1 VITFQQ
7 VQKSYRSGRRELHAL
22 RGIELDVK
30 RGEVFGVIGRSGA
43 GKSSLIRLINGLERP
58 TSGSVI
64 VDGQTVNQ
72 LDAAP
77 LIALR
82 RRIGM
87 IFQHF
92 NLLSSQTVFENVAFP
107 LRLAG
112 QSNAQIQARVRE
124 LLARVGLDQYAAAYP
139 AQLSGGQK
147 QRVGI
152 ARALATAPSI
162 LLCDEATSALDPQ
175 TTASVLD
182 LLADLNRELGLT
194 IVLITHEMEV
204 VRRVCDRVAVLEAGQ
219 VVESGPVQAVFL
231 HPQHPTTRTF
241 LEDADT
247 SADSA
252 ARSLSGAKERL
263 VRVTL
268 IGEQVHSPILSQTLR
283 ELGADYFI
291 ASGRVDKLRDL
302 PYGQVTLAVDD
313 ALCETIV
320 QRLTAQG
327 VLAQEVVA

>member
-1 VITFQQ
+1 VITFND
-7 VQKSYRSGRRELHAL
+7 VQKTYRTGTRQVIAL
-22 RGIELDVK
+22 RDINLEVH

-43 GKSSLIRLINGLERP
+43 GKSSLIRLINGLEKP
-58 TSGSVI
+58 SSGSI
-64 VDGQTVNQ
+64 LVDGQIVNQ
-72 LDAAP
+72 LDEAP

-92 NLLSSQTVFENVAFP
+92 NLLKSQTVFENVAFP

-112 QSNAQIQARVRE
+112 VPKAQIQARVRA
-124 LLARVGLDQYAAAYP
+124 LLERVGLEQHAGSHP

-152 ARALATAPSI
+152 ARALATGPTI

-182 LLADLNRELGLT
+182 LLAGLNKELGLT

-219 VVESGPVQAVFL
+219 VVESGRVQDVFL

-241 LEDADT
+241 LEDADM

-252 ARSLSGAKERL
+252 ARSLSGTRERL
-263 VRVTL
+263 IRVTL
-268 IGEQVHSPILSQTLR
+268 VGEQVHSPVLSRVLR
-283 ELGADYFI
+283 ELDADYFI
-291 ASGRVDKLRDL
+291 ASGRVDKLKAL
-302 PYGQVTLAVDD
+302 PYGQVTLAVAEDH
-313 ALCETIV
+313 CEAVI
-320 QRLTAQG
+320 QRLTSEG
-327 VLAQEVVA
+327 VLAQAVVS

>member
-1 VITFQQ
+1 MITFQD
-7 VQKSYRSGRRELHAL
+7 VHKSYRSARREAIAL
-22 RGIELDVK
+22 RGIQLQVA

-43 GKSSLIRLINGLERP
+43 GKSSLIRLINGLEKP
-58 TSGSVI
+58 SAGAVV
-64 VDGQTVNQ
+64 VDGQVVNQ
-72 LDAAP
+72 LDDAR

-92 NLLSSQTVFENVAFP
+92 NLLRSQTVAENVAFP

-112 QSNAQIQARVRE
+112 QSKDQIQARVHA
-124 LLARVGLDQYAAAYP
+124 LLERVGLDGHASAYP

-152 ARALATAPSI
+152 ARALATGPSI

-182 LLADLNRELGLT
+182 LLADLNKELGLT

-219 VVESGPVQAVFL
+219 VVETGPVQDVFL
-231 HPQHPTTRTF
+231 HPQHPTTRSF
-241 LEDADT
+241 LKDGDA
-247 SADSA
+247 SAEHA
-252 ARSLSGAKERL
+252 ARALSGARERL
-263 VRVTL
+263 IRVTL
-268 IGEQVHSPILSQTLR
+268 LGDQVHSPVLGQVLR

-291 ASGRVDKLRDL
+291 ASGRVDKLKAL
-302 PYGQVTLAVDD
+302 PYGQVTLAVDA
-313 ALCETIV
+313 ALCDAVV
-320 QRLTAQG
+320 QRLTAHG

>member
-1 VITFQQ
+1 MITFND
-7 VQKSYRSGRRELHAL
+7 VQKTYRNGIHQVIAL
-22 RGIELDVK
+22 RDINLQVH

-43 GKSSLIRLINGLERP
+43 GKSSLIRLINGLEKP
-58 TSGSVI
+58 SSGSI
-64 VDGQTVNQ
+64 LVDGQVVNR
-72 LDAAP
+72 LDDTP

-92 NLLSSQTVFENVAFP
+92 NLLKSQTVFENVAFP

-112 QSNAQIQARVRE
+112 IPKEQIQARVGE
-124 LLARVGLDQYAAAYP
+124 LLARVGLEQHASAHP

-152 ARALATAPSI
+152 ARALATGPTI

-182 LLADLNRELGLT
+182 LLAELNKELGLT

-219 VVESGPVQAVFL
+219 VVESGRVQDVFL

-241 LEDADT
+241 LEDADM

-252 ARSLSGAKERL
+252 ARSLSGARERL
-263 VRVTL
+263 IRVTL
-268 IGEQVHSPILSQTLR
+268 VGDQVHSAVLSRVLR
-283 ELGADYFI
+283 ELEADYFI
-291 ASGRVDKLRDL
+291 ASGRVDKLKAL
-302 PYGQVTLAVDD
+302 PYGQVTLAVAED
-313 ALCETIV
+313 LCEVVI
-320 QRLTAQG
+320 QRLTSEG
-327 VLAQEVVA
+327 VLAQAVVS

>member
-1 VITFQQ
+1 MITFQD
-7 VQKSYRSGRRELHAL
+7 VHKSYRSGHRDVAAL
-22 RGIELDVK
+22 RAINLQVQ

-43 GKSSLIRLINGLERP
+43 GKSSLIRLINGLEKP
-58 TSGSVI
+58 SSGSVQ

-72 LDAAP
+72 LDDAP

-92 NLLSSQTVFENVAFP
+92 NLLRSQTVAQNVAFP

-112 QSNAQIQARVRE
+112 HSRAQIQARVDE
-124 LLARVGLDQYAAAYP
+124 LLARVGLDQHAAAYP

-152 ARALATAPSI
+152 ARALATGPSI

-182 LLADLNRELGLT
+182 LLADLNQELGLT

-219 VVESGPVQAVFL
+219 VVETGAVQEVFL
-231 HPQHPTTRTF
+231 HPRHPTTRSF
-241 LEDADT
+241 LSDGDAQ
-247 SADSA
+247 ADLA
-252 ARSLSGAKERL
+252 ARALSGSSERL
-263 VRVTL
+263 IRVTL
-268 IGEQVHSPILSQTLR
+268 LGDQVHSPVLARTLR

-291 ASGRVDKLRDL
+291 ASGRVDKLKAQ
-302 PYGQVTLAVDD
+302 PYGQVTLAVAEGQCD
-313 ALCETIV
+313 AIV
-320 QRLTAQG
+320 QRLSAAG
-327 VLAQEVVA
+327 VLAQALQA